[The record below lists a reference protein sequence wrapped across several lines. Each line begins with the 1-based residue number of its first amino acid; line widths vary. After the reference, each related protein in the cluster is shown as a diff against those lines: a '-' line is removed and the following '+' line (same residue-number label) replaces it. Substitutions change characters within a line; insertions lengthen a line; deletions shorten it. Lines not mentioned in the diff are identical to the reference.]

1 MAALVLGAYRRRSKI
16 KIMKVIIGK
25 DVDAAHGV
33 EKEIFD
39 TIDAISEGKSFYHP
53 NYFVYPDGSH
63 QYRYECKRGLI
74 LELGS
79 TRGAQPRS
87 VNLVGISDDT
97 AVLILWKADN
107 SIDGGGASEENDAL
121 EIMQKSQASGAVV
134 ENICDWQ
141 NLLKNP

>member
-1 MAALVLGAYRRRSKI
+1 
-16 KIMKVIIGK
+16 MKVIIGK

-63 QYRYECKRGLI
+63 QYRYKCKRGLI

-79 TRGAQPRS
+79 TGGAQVSR
-87 VNLVGISDDT
+87 VNLVGVSDDT
-97 AVLILWKADN
+97 AVLILWKTDKN
-107 SIDGGGASEENDAL
+107 IDTGDTHEENDAL
-121 EIMQKSQASGAVV
+121 EIMKKSQAREAVM
-134 ENICDWQ
+134 ENVCDWQ